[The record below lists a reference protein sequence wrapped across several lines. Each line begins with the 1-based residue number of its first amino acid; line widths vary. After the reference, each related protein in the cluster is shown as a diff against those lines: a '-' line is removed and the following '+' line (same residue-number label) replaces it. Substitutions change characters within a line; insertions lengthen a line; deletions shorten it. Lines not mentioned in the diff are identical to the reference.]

1 MDQTVGAVALR
12 SADAELIEEVR
23 AVLALADIPVV
34 IHPPG
39 AAVPRAALLLD
50 GAAELQP
57 EDEPWVVPGRRAVWV
72 GLSEITMPDGGRPL
86 ALPAQAEELL
96 TRARSACQPRRAT
109 VVGVVG
115 ARGGVG
121 ASSLAAVLARACVN
135 EQLAVALVD
144 LDRGGPGLDL
154 TLGIEHEGGLRW
166 ADLDGS
172 DGTLPGRALEEALPV
187 WHGVHVLSADWRGGP
202 AQSLALGAVD
212 ALAAGHDVVVLD
224 VPRADA
230 HWAMH
235 CALVL
240 IVATCDVVTGEAVR
254 ATRTVWEG
262 VETRL
267 VVRGPA
273 PGGLTPAEIAE
284 VAGVPLAVAMRP
296 ERGLSAG
303 LERGVAPGD
312 NRRGALIRGARRL
325 VADLGLVS

>member
-1 MDQTVGAVALR
+1 MDQAVRAVALR
-12 SADAELIEEVR
+12 SADGELIEEVR

-39 AAVPRAALLLD
+39 TSAPRAAMLLD
-50 GAAELQP
+50 SAAELQA
-57 EDEPWVVPGRRAVWV
+57 EDEAWVAPGRRAVWV
-72 GLSEITMPDGGRPL
+72 GSTEITMPDGGRCL
-86 ALPAQAEELL
+86 ALPARAEELL
-96 TRARSACQPRRAT
+96 TRARSACQPRRAA

-121 ASSLAAVLARACVN
+121 ATSVAAVLARACVN
-135 EQLAVALVD
+135 EQLTAALVD
-144 LDRGGPGLDL
+144 LDRSGPGVDL

-166 ADLDGS
+166 ADLDGT

-202 AQSLALGAVD
+202 GQSLALSAVD

-224 VPRADA
+224 LPRAET

-235 CALVL
+235 CAVL
-240 IVATCDVVTGEAVR
+240 LLVATCDVVAGEAVR
-254 ATRTVWEG
+254 AACGAWEG

-267 VVRGPA
+267 VVRGPS
-273 PGGLTPAEIAE
+273 PGGLSPAEIAE
-284 VAGVPLAVAMRP
+284 AAGVPLAVAMRS
-296 ERGLSAG
+296 ERGLAAG
-303 LERGVAPGD
+303 VERGVAPGD

-325 VADLGLVS
+325 VADLGLAS

>member
-1 MDQTVGAVALR
+1 MDQTSRAVALR

-23 AVLALADIPVV
+23 GVLALADLPVL

-39 AAVPRAALLLD
+39 AAPPRAALLLD
-50 GAAELQP
+50 SAAELQA
-57 EDEPWVVPGRRAVWV
+57 EDEPWVSPGRRAVWV
-72 GLSEITMPDGGRPL
+72 GRSELTMPDGGRPL
-86 ALPAQAEELL
+86 ALPARAEELL

-121 ASSLAAVLARACVN
+121 ASCLAAVLARACAN

-144 LDRGGPGLDL
+144 LDGAGPGVDL
-154 TLGIEHEGGLRW
+154 TLGIEHDGGLRW

-202 AQSLALGAVD
+202 AQSLALSAVD

-224 VPRADA
+224 LPRAQSQ
-230 HWAMH
+230 WALH
-235 CALVL
+235 CAVL
-240 IVATCDVVTGEAVR
+240 LILATSDVVTAEAVR
-254 ATRTVWEG
+254 TAGSAWEG
-262 VETRL
+262 VDTRL

-273 PGGLTPAEIAE
+273 PGGLTPAEIADA
-284 VAGVPLAVAMRP
+284 AGVPLAVAMRS
-296 ERGLSAG
+296 ERGLRAG
-303 LERGVAPGD
+303 VERGVAPGD

-325 VADLGLVS
+325 VADLGLAS

>member
-1 MDQTVGAVALR
+1 MDQAARAVALR

-23 AVLALADIPVV
+23 AVLALADIPVA

-39 AAVPRAALLLD
+39 VPAPRVALLLD
-50 GAAELQP
+50 SAAELQA
-57 EDEPWVVPGRRAVWV
+57 EDEPWVASGRRAVWV
-72 GLSEITMPDGGRPL
+72 GRSEITMPDGGRCLP
-86 ALPAQAEELL
+86 LPARAEELL

-121 ASSLAAVLARACVN
+121 ATSLAAVLARVCVN

-144 LDRGGPGLDL
+144 LDRGGPGVDL

-172 DGTLPGRALEEALPV
+172 EGTLPGRALEEALPV
-187 WHGVHVLSADWRGGP
+187 WRGVHVLSADWRGGP
-202 AQSLALGAVD
+202 ERSLALGAVD

-224 VPRADA
+224 LPRTEA

-235 CALVL
+235 CGVL
-240 IVATCDVVTGEAVR
+240 LLVATCDVVTAEAVR
-254 ATRTVWEG
+254 AACSIWEG
-262 VETRL
+262 VQTRL

-284 VAGVPLAVAMRP
+284 AAGVPLAVTMRP
-296 ERGLSAG
+296 ERGIRAG

-325 VADLGLVS
+325 VADLGLVT

>member
-1 MDQTVGAVALR
+1 MDQAVRAVALR

-39 AAVPRAALLLD
+39 VPAPRAALLLD
-50 GAAELQP
+50 SAAEVQA
-57 EDEPWVVPGRRAVWV
+57 EDEPWVVSGRRAVWV
-72 GLSEITMPDGGRPL
+72 GRSEITMPDGGRCL
-86 ALPAQAEELL
+86 ALPVRAEELL
-96 TRARSACQPRRAT
+96 TRARTACQPSRAT

-121 ASSLAAVLARACVN
+121 ASSLAAALARACVN

-154 TLGIEHEGGLRW
+154 TLGIEHDGGLRW

-172 DGTLPGRALEEALPV
+172 DGTLPHRALEEALPS
-187 WHGVHVLSADWRGGP
+187 WHGVHVLSADWRRGP

-224 VPRADA
+224 LPRAQT

-235 CALVL
+235 CAVVLV
-240 IVATCDVVTGEAVR
+240 VATCDVVTGEAVR
-254 ATRTVWEG
+254 AACARWEG

-273 PGGLTPAEIAE
+273 PGGLTPGEIADA
-284 VAGVPLAVAMRP
+284 AGLPLAVAMRP

-303 LERGVAPGD
+303 VERGVAPGD
-312 NRRGALIRGARRL
+312 NRRGALIRGARHL
-325 VADLGLVS
+325 VTDLGLAS

>member
-1 MDQTVGAVALR
+1 MDQTSRAVALR

-23 AVLALADIPVV
+23 GVLALADLPVL

-39 AAVPRAALLLD
+39 AAPPRAALLLD
-50 GAAELQP
+50 SAAELQP

-72 GLSEITMPDGGRPL
+72 GLSAITMPDGGRPL

-121 ASSLAAVLARACVN
+121 ASCLAAVLARACAN

-144 LDRGGPGLDL
+144 LDGAGPGVDL
-154 TLGIEHEGGLRW
+154 TLGIEHDGGLRW

-202 AQSLALGAVD
+202 AQSLALSAVD

-224 VPRADA
+224 LPRAQSQ
-230 HWAMH
+230 WALH
-235 CALVL
+235 CAVMWSPPRRYALP
-240 IVATCDVVTGEAVR
+240 A
-254 ATRTVWEG
+254 
-262 VETRL
+262 
-267 VVRGPA
+267 A
-273 PGGLTPAEIAE
+273 PGKGWTPGWWC
-284 VAGVPLAVAMRP
+284 AGRRP
-296 ERGLSAG
+296 EASPRQRS
-303 LERGVAPGD
+303 RTRPGSLLPWRCGPNED
-312 NRRGALIRGARRL
+312 CGPGWNVGSRRGTTAAGR
-325 VADLGLVS
+325 